1 MFLPESMSRIV
12 IVGSNSCIDE
22 TIDVMYDTEA
32 IHLIDQTVDADEG
45 FTLGTPR
52 AYSPKAAERLLKVRA
67 LEKDLGINKH
77 TKTEP
82 ISEDE
87 IRSQIT
93 SDSVESIEKEVRAVL
108 DKRNEFNQR
117 ITDLNAK
124 KKSLELLARL
134 PIDDLSLYSG
144 YRRLAVL
151 VGSVE
156 RDPTQAIS
164 EMGEAYVSMDK
175 EKGNIAAIFVRI
187 EDKAKAQSVLSE
199 YGFSEMQIPES
210 KGSVQSAL
218 LDVNT
223 QLASDAKAL
232 EVADKGIEVL
242 FEKYKHVLRAYDEEL
257 TVETEKGTLPVRIAS
272 SKYSFV
278 IDGWV
283 PTNKAEEVKAAIE
296 ARVPSTYV
304 EIEENRGRREEESE
318 KQESRFKTVPT
329 KMKHGKT
336 TKLFEYPTKMMSI
349 PKYNE
354 VDPTVLISIF
364 LPLFFGFMVGD
375 VGYSIPF
382 IILGAYGLKFA
393 KNPDW
398 RAIATVLFFGGIWA
412 FIFGFFFFGE
422 ALGMHF
428 VGPYEEGAVTYTWAT
443 LLGLDNLENFFGS
456 FLMNGHG
463 VGKIDP
469 EYVGMLLRLSV
480 YVGIVHLFIGYVV
493 AIYNKTVQH
502 GFKQG
507 FLHKGG
513 PFLIFIGVV
522 LVGLAVGFML
532 IMTDSSLIE
541 PINFLGIDM
550 SINIHLSSDMQM
562 YILGAGI
569 ALIAVGAVLVAKTE
583 GAMSI
588 LIETV
593 DAFGNILSYTRLVA
607 IGMSKAGMALAFN
620 YIAFGMIAGIS
631 PDPAAAGEISIIM
644 LIIGL
649 ILFCVLHLMIWT
661 LAILSGGLHA
671 LRLQLVE
678 FMIKF
683 YEGDGT
689 EFSPLKFKH
698 IKTISNKKINEA

>member
-12 IVGSNSCIDE
+12 IVGANSCIDE
-22 TIDVMYDTEA
+22 TTQVLYDIEN

-52 AYSPKAAERLLKVRA
+52 PYSPKTAERLLKVRGM
-67 LEKDLGINKH
+67 EKDLGINKH
-77 TKTEP
+77 TKTVP
-82 ISEDE
+82 ISESE

-108 DKRNEFNQR
+108 DKRNDLNQR
-117 ITDLNAK
+117 VTELNAK

-134 PIDDLSLYSG
+134 PVDLDMYSG
-144 YRRLAVL
+144 YKSIFSV

-156 RDPTQAIS
+156 SDPTAALS
-164 EMGEAYVSMDK
+164 DVAEVFVSMDK
-175 EKGNIAAIFVRI
+175 KEGSVAAVFAKND
-187 EDKAKAQSVLSE
+187 DKMKVQSILSE
-199 YGFSEMQIPES
+199 HGFSEFPVPEGT
-210 KGSVQSAL
+210 GSVSSAI
-218 LDVNT
+218 DAVNT
-223 QLASDAKAL
+223 QLETALKEL
-232 EVADKGIEVL
+232 EVVEKETEVL
-242 FEKYKHVLRAYDEEL
+242 FEKHKHFLRASDEEL
-257 TVETEKGTLPVRIAS
+257 AADAEKGTLPIRIGTT
-272 SKYSFV
+272 KYTFV
-278 IDGWV
+278 IDAWV
-283 PTNKAEEVKAAIE
+283 PTPEVEKVKETIE
-296 ARVPSTYV
+296 SKVKGVYV
-304 EIEENRGRREEESE
+304 EIEENRGRKQHESDE
-318 KQESRFKTVPT
+318 AEDRFKTVPT
-329 KMKHGKT
+329 KMKHGKV

-375 VGYSIPF
+375 VGYAIPF

-428 VGPYEEGAVTYTWAT
+428 VGEPEAGAVVFTWQS
-443 LLGLDNLENFFGS
+443 LLGLDNLDNFFGA
-456 FLMNGHG
+456 FLWNGHG
-463 VGKIDP
+463 VGKIDA

-480 YVGIVHLFIGYVV
+480 YVGVVHLAIGYIV
-493 AIYNKTVQH
+493 ALYNKTVQH
-502 GFKQG
+502 GFKHG
-507 FLHKGG
+507 FLEKGG
-513 PFLIFIGVV
+513 PFIIFIGVV
-522 LVGLAVGFML
+522 LVGYALGFTL
-532 IMTDSSLIE
+532 IMKQLTFDEVL
-541 PINFLGIDM
+541 PV
-550 SINIHLSSDMQM
+550 
-562 YILGAGI
+562 LGAGI
-569 ALIAVGAVLVAKTE
+569 AMIAVGAVLVAKSE

-620 YIAFGMIAGIS
+620 YIAIGMIAGV
-631 PDPAAAGEISIIM
+631 DPATGGSAGIIM
-644 LIIGL
+644 VIIGFL
-649 ILFCVLHLMIWT
+649 IFCVLHLMIWT

-683 YEGDGT
+683 YEGEGT
-689 EFSPLKFKH
+689 EFNPLKIKH
-698 IKTISNKKINEA
+698 IKTISDKKVNEA

>member
-12 IVGSNSCIDE
+12 IVGANSCIDE
-22 TIDVMYDTEA
+22 TTEVLYDIEN

-52 AYSPKAAERLLKVRA
+52 PYSPKTAERLLKVRGM
-67 LEKDLGINKH
+67 EKDLGINKH
-77 TKTEP
+77 TKTVP
-82 ISEDE
+82 ISESE

-108 DKRNEFNQR
+108 DKRNDLNQR
-117 ITDLNAK
+117 VTELNAK

-134 PIDDLSLYSG
+134 PVDLDLYSG
-144 YRRLAVL
+144 YKSIFSV

-156 RDPTQAIS
+156 SDPTAALS
-164 EMGEAYVSMDK
+164 DVAEVFVSMDK
-175 EKGNIAAIFVRI
+175 KEGSVAAVFAKND
-187 EDKAKAQSVLSE
+187 DKMKVQSILSE
-199 YGFSEMQIPES
+199 HGFSEFPVPEGT
-210 KGSVQSAL
+210 GSVASAI
-218 LDVNT
+218 DAVNT
-223 QLASDAKAL
+223 QLETALKEL
-232 EVADKGIEVL
+232 EVVEKETEVL
-242 FEKYKHVLRAYDEEL
+242 FEKHKHFLRASDEEL
-257 TVETEKGTLPVRIAS
+257 AADAEKGTLPIRIGTT
-272 SKYSFV
+272 KYTFV
-278 IDGWV
+278 IDAWV
-283 PTNKAEEVKAAIE
+283 PTPDVEKVKETIE
-296 ARVPSTYV
+296 SKIKGVYV
-304 EIEENRGRREEESE
+304 EIEENRGRKQHESDE
-318 KQESRFKTVPT
+318 AEDRFKTVPT
-329 KMKHGKT
+329 KMKHGKV

-375 VGYSIPF
+375 VGYAIPF

-428 VGPYEEGAVTYTWAT
+428 VGEPEAGAVVFTWQS
-443 LLGLDNLENFFGS
+443 LLGLDNLDNFFGA
-456 FLMNGHG
+456 FLWNGHG
-463 VGKIDP
+463 VGKIDA

-480 YVGIVHLFIGYVV
+480 YVGVVHLAIGYIV
-493 AIYNKTVQH
+493 ALYNKTVQH
-502 GFKQG
+502 GFKHG
-507 FLHKGG
+507 FLEKGG
-513 PFLIFIGVV
+513 PFIIFIGVV
-522 LVGLAVGFML
+522 LVGYALGFTL
-532 IMTDSSLIE
+532 IMKQLTFDEVL
-541 PINFLGIDM
+541 PV
-550 SINIHLSSDMQM
+550 
-562 YILGAGI
+562 LGAGI
-569 ALIAVGAVLVAKTE
+569 AMIAVGAVLVAKSE

-593 DAFGNILSYTRLVA
+593 DAFGNILSYSRLVA

-620 YIAFGMIAGIS
+620 YIAIGMIAGV
-631 PDPAAAGEISIIM
+631 DPAAGGSAGIIM
-644 LIIGL
+644 VIIGFL
-649 ILFCVLHLMIWT
+649 IFCVLHLMIWT

-683 YEGDGT
+683 YEGEGT
-689 EFSPLKFKH
+689 EFNPLKIKH
-698 IKTISNKKINEA
+698 IKTISDKKVNEA

>member
-12 IVGSNSCIDE
+12 IVGANSCIDE
-22 TIDVMYDTEA
+22 TIEALYDLEN
-32 IHLIDQTVDADEG
+32 IHLIDHTVDADEG

-52 AYSPKAAERLLKVRA
+52 PYSPKTAERLLKVRGM
-67 LEKDLGINKH
+67 EKELGINKH
-77 TKTEP
+77 TKTQP
-82 ISEDE
+82 ISESE
-87 IRSQIT
+87 IRSQIS
-93 SDSVESIEKEVRAVL
+93 SDSVESVETEVNAMADR
-108 DKRNEFNQR
+108 RNDLNQR
-117 ITDLNAK
+117 ITELNAK
-124 KKSLELLARL
+124 KRNLELLARL
-134 PIDDLSLYSG
+134 PIDLDLYAG
-144 YRRLAVL
+144 YKSIESI
-151 VGSVE
+151 VGTVE
-156 RDPTQAIS
+156 RDPTEALGDL
-164 EMGEAYVSMDK
+164 GEVFVSMDK
-175 EKGNIAAIFVRI
+175 KLGSIVAVFVKNDDRQQAQNI
-187 EDKAKAQSVLSE
+187 LSE
-199 YGFSEMQIPES
+199 CGFSEIAVPEGS
-210 KGSVQSAL
+210 GSVDAAL
-218 LDVNT
+218 SKT
-223 QLASDAKAL
+223 EAELAAALREQEVVAK
-232 EVADKGIEVL
+232 ETEVL
-242 FEKYKHVLRAYDEEL
+242 FEKYKHFLRATDETL
-257 TVETEKGTLPVRIAS
+257 TVDSEKGTLPVRIAS
-272 SKYSFV
+272 TKYSFV
-278 IDGWV
+278 IDAWV
-283 PTNKAEEVKAAIE
+283 PTPEAESAKAQLESKIPAIC
-296 ARVPSTYV
+296 V
-304 EIEENRGRREEESE
+304 EIEENRSRRQDESDAQEE
-318 KQESRFKTVPT
+318 RFQVVPT
-329 KMKHGKT
+329 KMRHGKV
-336 TKLFEYPTKMMSI
+336 TKLFEYPTKMMSV

-375 VGYSIPF
+375 CGYAIPF

-428 VGPYEEGAVTYTWAT
+428 VGEYVEGAVTYTWAG
-443 LLGLDNLENFFGS
+443 LLGLDHLHEFFEG
-456 FLMNGHG
+456 FLINGHG

-469 EYVGMLLRLSV
+469 EFVGMLLRLSV

-502 GFKQG
+502 GFKHG
-507 FLHKGG
+507 FLEKGG

-522 LVGLAVGFML
+522 VAAYAFGWAL
-532 IMTDSSLIE
+532 IMDKYTIGEMFTVTSVLVELI
-541 PINFLGIDM
+541 IGIV
-550 SINIHLSSDMQM
+550 L
-562 YILGAGI
+562 I
-569 ALIAVGAVLVAKTE
+569 ALGAVLVAKSE

-620 YIAFGMIAGIS
+620 YIALGMIAGIN
-631 PDPAAAGEISIIM
+631 PDPAQAGEISIIM

-649 ILFCVLHLMIWT
+649 LIFAFLHLMIWT

-683 YEGDGT
+683 YEGEGT

-698 IKTISNKKINEA
+698 IKTISDKKVNEA

>member
-12 IVGSNSCIDE
+12 IVGANSCIDE
-22 TIDVMYDTEA
+22 TTQVLYDIEN

-52 AYSPKAAERLLKVRA
+52 PYSPKAAERLLKVRGM
-67 LEKDLGINKH
+67 EKDLGINKH
-77 TKTEP
+77 TKTQP
-82 ISEDE
+82 ISESE

-108 DKRNEFNQR
+108 DKRNDLNQR
-117 ITDLNAK
+117 VTELNAK

-134 PIDDLSLYSG
+134 PVDLDMYSG
-144 YRRLAVL
+144 YKSIFSV

-156 RDPTQAIS
+156 SDPTAALS
-164 EMGEAYVSMDK
+164 DVAEVFVSMDK
-175 EKGNIAAIFVRI
+175 KEGSVAAVFAKND
-187 EDKAKAQSVLSE
+187 DKMKVQSILSE
-199 YGFSEMQIPES
+199 HGFSEFPVPEGT
-210 KGSVQSAL
+210 GSVSSAI
-218 LDVNT
+218 DAVNT
-223 QLASDAKAL
+223 QLETALKEL
-232 EVADKGIEVL
+232 EVVEKETEVL
-242 FEKYKHVLRAYDEEL
+242 FEKHKHFLRASDEEL
-257 TVETEKGTLPVRIAS
+257 AADAEKGTLPIRIGTT
-272 SKYSFV
+272 KYTFV
-278 IDGWV
+278 IDAWV
-283 PTNKAEEVKAAIE
+283 PTPEVEKVKETIE
-296 ARVPSTYV
+296 SKVKGVYV
-304 EIEENRGRREEESE
+304 EIEENRGRKQHESDE
-318 KQESRFKTVPT
+318 AEDRFKTVPT
-329 KMKHGKT
+329 KMKHGKV

-375 VGYSIPF
+375 VGYAIPF

-428 VGPYEEGAVTYTWAT
+428 VGEPEAGAVVFTWQS
-443 LLGLDNLENFFGS
+443 LLGLDNLDNFFGA
-456 FLMNGHG
+456 FLWNGHG
-463 VGKIDP
+463 VGKIDA

-480 YVGIVHLFIGYVV
+480 YVGVVHLAIGYIV
-493 AIYNKTVQH
+493 ALYNKTVQH
-502 GFKQG
+502 GFKHG
-507 FLHKGG
+507 FLEKGG
-513 PFLIFIGVV
+513 PFIIFIGVV
-522 LVGLAVGFML
+522 LVGYALGFTL
-532 IMTDSSLIE
+532 IMKQLTFDEVL
-541 PINFLGIDM
+541 PV
-550 SINIHLSSDMQM
+550 
-562 YILGAGI
+562 LGAGI
-569 ALIAVGAVLVAKTE
+569 AMIAVGAVLVAKSE

-620 YIAFGMIAGIS
+620 YIAIGMIAGV
-631 PDPAAAGEISIIM
+631 DPATGGSAGIIM
-644 LIIGL
+644 VIIGFL
-649 ILFCVLHLMIWT
+649 IFCVLHLMIWT

-683 YEGDGT
+683 YEGEGT
-689 EFSPLKFKH
+689 EFNPLKIKH
-698 IKTISNKKINEA
+698 IKTISDKKVNEA

>member
-12 IVGSNSCIDE
+12 IVGANSCIDE
-22 TIDVMYDTEA
+22 TTQVLYDIEN

-52 AYSPKAAERLLKVRA
+52 PYSPKTAERLLKVRGM
-67 LEKDLGINKH
+67 EKDLGINKH
-77 TKTEP
+77 TKTVP
-82 ISEDE
+82 ISESE

-108 DKRNEFNQR
+108 DKRNDLNQR
-117 ITDLNAK
+117 VTELNAK

-134 PIDDLSLYSG
+134 PVDLDLYSG
-144 YRRLAVL
+144 YKSIFSV

-156 RDPTQAIS
+156 SDPTAALS
-164 EMGEAYVSMDK
+164 DVAEVFVSMDK
-175 EKGNIAAIFVRI
+175 KEGSVAAVFAKND
-187 EDKAKAQSVLSE
+187 DKMKVQSILSE
-199 YGFSEMQIPES
+199 HGFSEFPVPEGT
-210 KGSVQSAL
+210 GSVSSAI
-218 LDVNT
+218 DAVNT
-223 QLASDAKAL
+223 QLETALKEL
-232 EVADKGIEVL
+232 EVVEKETEVL
-242 FEKYKHVLRAYDEEL
+242 FEKHKHFLRASDEEL
-257 TVETEKGTLPVRIAS
+257 AADAEKGTLPVRIGTT
-272 SKYSFV
+272 KYTFV
-278 IDGWV
+278 IDAWV
-283 PTNKAEEVKAAIE
+283 PTPEVEKVKETIE
-296 ARVPSTYV
+296 AKVKGVYV
-304 EIEENRGRREEESE
+304 EIEENRGRKQHESDE
-318 KQESRFKTVPT
+318 AETRFQTVPT

-375 VGYSIPF
+375 VGYAIPF

-428 VGPYEEGAVTYTWAT
+428 VGEPEAGAVVFTWQS
-443 LLGLDNLENFFGS
+443 LLGLDNLDNFFGA
-456 FLMNGHG
+456 FLWNGHG
-463 VGKIDP
+463 VGKIDA

-480 YVGIVHLFIGYVV
+480 YVGVVHLAIGYIV
-493 AIYNKTVQH
+493 ALYNKTVQH
-502 GFKQG
+502 GFKHG
-507 FLHKGG
+507 FFEKGG
-513 PFLIFIGVV
+513 PFIILIGVV
-522 LVGLAVGFML
+522 LVGYALGFTL
-532 IMTDSSLIE
+532 IMKQLTFDEVL
-541 PINFLGIDM
+541 PV
-550 SINIHLSSDMQM
+550 
-562 YILGAGI
+562 LGAGI
-569 ALIAVGAVLVAKTE
+569 AMIAVGAVLVAKSE

-620 YIAFGMIAGIS
+620 YIAIGMIAGV
-631 PDPAAAGEISIIM
+631 DPATGGSAGIIM
-644 LIIGL
+644 VIIGFL
-649 ILFCVLHLMIWT
+649 IFCVLHLMIWT

-683 YEGDGT
+683 YEGEGT
-689 EFSPLKFKH
+689 EFNPLKIKH
-698 IKTISNKKINEA
+698 IKTISDKKVNEA

>member
-12 IVGSNSCIDE
+12 IVGANSCIDE
-22 TIDVMYDTEA
+22 TTEVLYDIEN

-52 AYSPKAAERLLKVRA
+52 PYSPKTAERLLKVRGM
-67 LEKDLGINKH
+67 EKDLGINKH
-77 TKTEP
+77 TKTVP
-82 ISEDE
+82 ISESE

-108 DKRNEFNQR
+108 DKRNDLNQR
-117 ITDLNAK
+117 VTELNAK

-134 PIDDLSLYSG
+134 PVDLDLYSG
-144 YRRLAVL
+144 YKSIFSV

-156 RDPTQAIS
+156 SDPTAALS
-164 EMGEAYVSMDK
+164 DVAEVFVSMDK
-175 EKGNIAAIFVRI
+175 KEGSVAAVFAKND
-187 EDKAKAQSVLSE
+187 DKMKVQSILSE
-199 YGFSEMQIPES
+199 HGFSEFPVPEGT
-210 KGSVQSAL
+210 GSVSSAI
-218 LDVNT
+218 DAVNT
-223 QLASDAKAL
+223 QLETALKEL
-232 EVADKGIEVL
+232 EVVEKETEVL
-242 FEKYKHVLRAYDEEL
+242 FEKHKHFLRASDEEL
-257 TVETEKGTLPVRIAS
+257 AADAEKGTLPIRIGTT
-272 SKYSFV
+272 KYTFV
-278 IDGWV
+278 IDAWV
-283 PTNKAEEVKAAIE
+283 PTPEVEKVKEIIE
-296 ARVPSTYV
+296 SKVKGVYV
-304 EIEENRGRREEESE
+304 EIEENRGRKQHESDE
-318 KQESRFKTVPT
+318 AEDRFKTVPT
-329 KMKHGKT
+329 KMKHGKV

-375 VGYSIPF
+375 VGYAIPF

-428 VGPYEEGAVTYTWAT
+428 VGEPEAGAVVFTWQS
-443 LLGLDNLENFFGS
+443 LLGLDNLDNFFGA
-456 FLMNGHG
+456 FLWNGHG
-463 VGKIDP
+463 VGKIDA

-480 YVGIVHLFIGYVV
+480 YVGVVHLAIGYIV
-493 AIYNKTVQH
+493 ALYNKTVQH
-502 GFKQG
+502 GFKHG
-507 FLHKGG
+507 FLEKGG
-513 PFLIFIGVV
+513 PFIIFIGVV
-522 LVGLAVGFML
+522 LVGYALGFTL
-532 IMTDSSLIE
+532 IMKQLTFDEVL
-541 PINFLGIDM
+541 PV
-550 SINIHLSSDMQM
+550 
-562 YILGAGI
+562 LGAGI
-569 ALIAVGAVLVAKTE
+569 AMIAVGAVLVAKSE

-620 YIAFGMIAGIS
+620 YIAIGMIAGV
-631 PDPAAAGEISIIM
+631 DPAFGGSAGIIM
-644 LIIGL
+644 VIIGFL
-649 ILFCVLHLMIWT
+649 IFCVLHLMIWT

-683 YEGDGT
+683 YEGEGT
-689 EFSPLKFKH
+689 EFNPLKIKH
-698 IKTISNKKINEA
+698 IKTISDKKVNEA